1 MKNNWV
7 WKNKRNEKKDKNKRK
22 RMLKYRMGVEKIK
35 IKKMVQ
41 LGSEGREEIEGERI
55 REGSLEI

>member
-1 MKNNWV
+1 
-7 WKNKRNEKKDKNKRK
+7 
-22 RMLKYRMGVEKIK
+22 MLKYRMGVEKIK

-41 LGSEGREEIEGERI
+41 LGSEVREEREGERI

>member
-35 IKKMVQ
+35 IKEMV
-41 LGSEGREEIEGERI
+41 
-55 REGSLEI
+55 